1 MRSDTEDT
9 RVSQISMS
17 FLAPRGGVGVVVV
30 VVEVRVVVG
39 MECEHE
45 PVRS

>member
-1 MRSDTEDT
+1 MRLDTEDT

-17 FLAPRGGVGVVVV
+17 FLAPRGGVVVV

>member
-1 MRSDTEDT
+1 MRLDTEDT

-17 FLAPRGGVGVVVV
+17 FLPPHGVEGGG
-30 VVEVRVVVG
+30 EGG
-39 MECEHE
+39 MECEGG